1 MASTSRLDKVLKAL
15 GAPEEAIVRLRRQ
28 SSEIT
33 DRTADYSDLLG
44 EHTPVEAV
52 VECDR
57 APLAYIA
64 FHDSGQ
70 ARQEQGRQL
79 SARLANRSSSAALL
93 SIDPSMSAQVWRCR
107 FDQQAAVGEF
117 NLLDAT
123 QAAKL
128 LLVLQDGLSLSAS
141 EKAQEFELREL
152 LKDSVRRVATNL
164 RTAGIRND
172 ANSDDVLALVGRA
185 VFARFLLDREILTQ
199 ATAPDLFN
207 ALNGNIEQA
216 FDSPTS
222 AAHLCDW
229 LDRTFNGEL
238 LKLNIDGCSYLEYF
252 GNLRDRLAPD
262 ALAPLGWILSK
273 THTAGQLPLWDR
285 LNFAHIPAG
294 VLSEVYEDFAHFRFP
309 DKARSESI
317 HYTPRHIAR
326 TVVTQALQGLAFD
339 ERHQAKILDPSVGAG
354 VFLCLAFRELAKYEY
369 RTHGR
374 WPDTQRLRDILYD
387 QLCGFDIN
395 DDALKLTALSLYLCA
410 IELDP
415 SPLPPEKLHFAKPLI
430 GTVLFNARTA
440 PNASDAD
447 AFLGS
452 LRANHPKAT
461 YQFDVVL
468 GNPPWTSLPGKE
480 ATALDKRIEG
490 LAAEVAAA
498 RGSSLRYRNPDHVP
512 DLPFVWKSAEFLK
525 EDGVIALVLH
535 GRLLTKSSALGRD
548 ARAALFRSFSVQG
561 IVNGAELVNKMEW
574 CWPTVAVP
582 FCILFARNRAPA
594 SGHVFAI
601 LTPRLISSAERRP
614 HLRLDHTVVEQY
626 DLEGL
631 EAEPDLPLVLGKA
644 CAIDAAIIRKIKR
657 RLLPTQPHAERS
669 GSKFKVARG
678 PLSAARAE
686 YITLARYLD
695 DVLKV
700 RRSRG
705 FKEGTKVKDIDWDL
719 DWTRVAEVA
728 PSDVKARSLLQAEWL
743 QNFHVRPMERPRDA
757 DLYKLPVLLI
767 RESPGEFESGGGG
780 VLITSSSDTRS
791 HAVFSGSF
799 LGVSLGSLPN
809 GEVVGKYIALLLSG
823 VYAYHFYLLTT
834 SFAER
839 RRHLDIDLLTLPLVP
854 LDQALGSGS
863 TSEAEIQDL
872 FDRLDR
878 GFNISA
884 EMDDWLRRV
893 MRFTSAEVAV
903 MRETV
908 LVASPFQRARTI
920 ALAPVTKAKLSSF
933 CQSLQDSL
941 AAHLGQVYGRVD
953 IQPLHPGLIP
963 GWEFVYCALSDQT
976 PSSVSPPS
984 IHLLAEL
991 VLRSYPASQ
1000 VIQRVEGGVVVGR
1013 PSDHVQWLPSR
1024 ASLLTRQIGQ
1034 LIVAS

>member
-1 MASTSRLDKVLKAL
+1 MASTSRLDQVLKAL
-15 GAPEEAIVRLRRQ
+15 GAPEEAIVRLQRQ
-28 SSEIT
+28 SGEIT

-44 EHTPVEAV
+44 EHTPIEAI

-57 APLAYIA
+57 TPLAYIA
-64 FHDSGQ
+64 FHDDSQAREEQ
-70 ARQEQGRQL
+70 ARQL
-79 SARLANRSSSAALL
+79 SGRLANRSASAALL
-93 SIDPSMSAQVWRCR
+93 SIDASMSAQVWRCR
-107 FDQQAAVGEF
+107 FDQQVAVDEF
-117 NLLDAT
+117 DLLDAT
-123 QAAKL
+123 QAATL

-152 LKDSVRRVATNL
+152 LKDNVRRVATNL
-164 RTAGIRND
+164 QTAGVRND
-172 ANSDDVLALVGRA
+172 ATSDDVLALVGRA
-185 VFARFLLDREILTQ
+185 VFARFLLDREILTP
-199 ATAPDLFN
+199 ATAPDLFS
-207 ALNGNIEQA
+207 ALNGCIEQA
-216 FDSPTS
+216 FDSPIG

-238 LKLNIDGCSYLEYF
+238 LKLNTGGCSYFDYF
-252 GNLRDRLAPD
+252 VDLRDRSSPD
-262 ALAPLGWILSK
+262 VLAPLGWILCK
-273 THTAGQLPLWDR
+273 THTGGQLPLWDR

-309 DKARSESI
+309 AKAKSESI
-317 HYTPRHIAR
+317 HYTPRHIAK
-326 TVVTQALQGLAFD
+326 TVVTQALQGLASED
-339 ERHQAKILDPSVGAG
+339 RHHAQVLDPSVGAG

-369 RTHGR
+369 RMHGR
-374 WPDTQRLRDILYD
+374 WPDTQRLRDILYG

-415 SPLPPEKLHFAKPLI
+415 SPLPPEKLHFARPLI
-430 GTVLFNARTA
+430 GTILYNARTA
-440 PNASDAD
+440 PNTSDAD

-452 LRANHPKAT
+452 LRANHPRADSR
-461 YQFDVVL
+461 FDVVL
-468 GNPPWTSLPGKE
+468 GNPPWTSQSGRE
-480 ATALDKRIEG
+480 ATALDMRIEG
-490 LAAEVAAA
+490 LAADVAAT
-498 RGSSLRYRNPDHVP
+498 RGSSLRYSNPDHVP

-525 EDGVIALVLH
+525 EGGVIALVLH
-535 GRLLTKSSALGRD
+535 GRLLTKSSTLGRD

-594 SGHVFAI
+594 PGHAFAI

-644 CAIDAAIIRKIKR
+644 CAIDAAIIRKIRR
-657 RLLPTQPHAERS
+657 RLPATQPCAEHSRGRFRIARS
-669 GSKFKVARG
+669 PK
-678 PLSAARAE
+678 LAARAE
-686 YITLARYLD
+686 YITLANYLD

-700 RRSRG
+700 KRGRG
-705 FKEGTKVKDIDWDL
+705 FKEGTQVKDIDWNL
-719 DWTRVAEVA
+719 DWPRVAEVMPA
-728 PSDVKARSLLQAEWL
+728 DAKARSLLQAEWL
-743 QNFHVRPMERPRDA
+743 QDFHVRPMERSRDA

-767 RESPGEFESGGGG
+767 RESPGEFESGGGS
-780 VLITSSSDTRS
+780 VLITSSNGTRS
-791 HAVFSGSF
+791 HTVFSGSF
-799 LGVSLGSLPN
+799 LGVSLGALPN
-809 GEVVGKYIALLLSG
+809 GEVVGKYITLLLSG
-823 VYAYHFYLLTT
+823 IYAYHFYLLTT

-854 LDQALGSGS
+854 LDQALESRS

-872 FDRLDR
+872 FDRLNR
-878 GFNISA
+878 GSNIST
-884 EMDDWLRRV
+884 EMDDWIRRV
-893 MRFTSAEVAV
+893 MRFTSAEVEV

-908 LVASPFQRARTI
+908 LVASPFQRARGI
-920 ALAPVTKAKLSSF
+920 ALAPVTKAKLSFF

-941 AAHLGQVYGRVD
+941 AAHLGQDYGRVD
-953 IQPLHPGLIP
+953 VRPLHPGLIP
-963 GWEFVYCALSDQT
+963 GWEFVYCALSDRS
-976 PSSVSPPS
+976 PSYPPS
-984 IHLLAEL
+984 IPLLAEL

-1000 VIQRVEGGVVVGR
+1000 VVQRFEGCVVVGR